1 MGEYLGMSSFKIKS
15 TCFFTTLFLFC
26 TMSLSAF
33 AQENIISSVVISKS
47 KEKPNAY
54 ELNVDSTET
63 VDYKMNTDEEGVYFD
78 LKNSTVSEDLG
89 TIYDDVS
96 NIDNVVI
103 KEIKNNKVRI
113 YVKGK
118 NAKNTELVFVNSL
131 FETSKESS
139 KKIII
144 NRPINEYQPTNH
156 LNDLDSQDDIQD
168 WNDNSF
174 NFSHL
179 LAEILSSLKEGMAGI
194 ILILISAFT
203 IGAIIIKNLTS
214 KISQD
219 AEPLIGLNTSK
230 IINNN
235 ELKNVSNRTETLRNA
250 QNELNK
256 AHQKYQSYLQ
266 NKYKDA
272 YKEKLKSINIDSIK
286 KGIALNQ
293 YQKSTQNPYLD
304 QEVIKI
310 NNISNTIPQGN
321 FQIPPRP
328 RKTTKNNFTSP
339 YIQRQSNKINYIP
352 KANEKSSSTKFLES
366 VTKIYEQS
374 GRKDLAAGL
383 KNSISKAKQS
393 I

>member
-1 MGEYLGMSSFKIKS
+1 MGEYLGMSSFKIK
-15 TCFFTTLFLFC
+15 TGLLTALIIVCTTYLPVL
-26 TMSLSAF
+26 

-63 VDYKMNTDEEGVYFD
+63 VDYKVGTDKEGIYFD

-96 NIDNVVI
+96 SIDNVVI
-103 KEIKNNKVRI
+103 KQLKNNKVRI
-113 YVKGK
+113 YVKGE

-144 NRPINEYQPTNH
+144 NRPINEYQPTNR

-179 LAEILSSLKEGMAGI
+179 LSELLSNLKEGAAGI
-194 ILILISAFT
+194 ILILLSLFT

-219 AEPLIGLNTSK
+219 AEPLIGLNASK

-235 ELKNVSNRTETLRNA
+235 EFKNISNRSETLKNA

-256 AHQKYQSYLQ
+256 AHQKYQNYLQ
-266 NKYKDA
+266 NKYKDNF
-272 YKEKLKSINIDSIK
+272 KSKPPINIDAIK

-310 NNISNTIPQGN
+310 NNISNNVPQGN

-328 RKTTKNNFTSP
+328 RKPSKTNFTSP
-339 YIQRQSNKINYIP
+339 YIQRQTNKINYIP
-352 KANEKSSSTKFLES
+352 KPNEKTTSSKFLES

-374 GRKDLAAGL
+374 GRKDLAVGL